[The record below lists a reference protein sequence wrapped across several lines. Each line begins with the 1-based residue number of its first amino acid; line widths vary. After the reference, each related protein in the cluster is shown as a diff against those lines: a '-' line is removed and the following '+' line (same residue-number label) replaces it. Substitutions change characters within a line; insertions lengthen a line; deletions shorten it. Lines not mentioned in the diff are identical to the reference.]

1 MSASLVDEQI
11 KILSKQLKIPTFA
24 NYSELIRRA
33 APDSNIGDILL
44 MLMKAE
50 YEQRQWN
57 QNQRRLKQAGFP
69 FTKTRPKSSIAFE
82 AFIATSPK
90 STESSAD
97 DKF

>member
-44 MLMKAE
+44 MLMKIK
-50 YEQRQWN
+50 
-57 QNQRRLKQAGFP
+57 LKAM
-69 FTKTRPKSSIAFE
+69 K
-82 AFIATSPK
+82 
-90 STESSAD
+90 D
-97 DKF
+97 